1 MLPSIQ
7 KIKMPY
13 FMPGKNFS
21 KYPDFADGRRLPT
34 SLKKLFSIFCVLIAV
49 LSCNE
54 SKLSKG
60 PIGSLSLIRAEISI
74 TQRLHSKIENQVVAI
89 LFDEEGKTIKN
100 DAIKI
105 YVNGAEVKYTVRQ
118 GLYYTSSTY
127 YLKDS
132 ANPKNDQFNFEIVLP
147 DGKKSFLAGVD
158 ALDLV
163 NGQNISYTEKGN
175 LNKDY
180 EITWKELTGVNYL
193 AIGRTM
199 KVKKQEEPNI
209 TTYEERLPDT
219 IPIQPAGRYVAAKST
234 FDNPTHQLNIL
245 SFEFIARKNGKVN
258 PELVKG
264 SSISIMGS
272 IERSA
277 SFE

>member
-1 MLPSIQ
+1 MLIV
-7 KIKMPY
+7 
-13 FMPGKNFS
+13 
-21 KYPDFADGRRLPT
+21 A
-34 SLKKLFSIFCVLIAV
+34 
-49 LSCNE
+49 LSCDE

-60 PIGSLSLIRAEISI
+60 PVDSLSLIRAEINI
-74 TQRLHSKIENQVVAI
+74 TQRLHSKIENQVVVS
-89 LFDEEGKTIKN
+89 LSDEEGKTIKN

-132 ANPKNDQFNFEIVLP
+132 ADPKNNQFNFEIVLP
-147 DGKKSFLAGVD
+147 DGKRSFLAVVD

-163 NGQNISYTEKGN
+163 NGQNIGYTEKGN

-193 AIGRTM
+193 AIARTL
-199 KVKKQEEPNI
+199 KVKKQEDPHI

-219 IPIQPAGRYVAAKST
+219 ISIHAAGRHVVSKLTFEDST
-234 FDNPTHQLNIL
+234 YQVNIL
-245 SFEFIARKNGKVN
+245 SFTFIARKNGKVN
-258 PELVKG
+258 PELAKG

-272 IERSA
+272 IERSV
-277 SFE
+277 SFEQ

>member
-1 MLPSIQ
+1 M
-7 KIKMPY
+7 
-13 FMPGKNFS
+13 
-21 KYPDFADGRRLPT
+21 
-34 SLKKLFSIFCVLIAV
+34 KKLFTICCILTVL

-60 PIGSLSLIRAEISI
+60 PVGSLSLLRAEISI
-74 TQRLHSKIENQVVAI
+74 TQRLYSKIENQVVVM
-89 LFDEEGKTIKN
+89 LYDEDGRKVKN
-100 DAIKI
+100 DSIKI
-105 YVNGAEVKYTVRQ
+105 YVNGDEVKYTVRQ
-118 GLYYTSSTY
+118 ELYYTTSTY

-132 ANPKNDQFNFEIVLP
+132 ANPRNDQFNFEIVLP
-147 DGKKSFLAGVD
+147 NGQRSFLAEVG

-193 AIGRTM
+193 SMERSM

-209 TTYEERLPDT
+209 TTVEEWAPDT
-219 IPIQPAGRYVAAKST
+219 ISIHPTGRYVVSKST
-234 FDNPTHQLNIL
+234 YEDSTHLLNIL
-245 SFEFIARKNGKVN
+245 SFKFIVQKNGKVSE
-258 PELVKG
+258 ELAKG
-264 SSISIMGS
+264 SWISIMGNV
-272 IERSA
+272 ERSV

>member
-1 MLPSIQ
+1 MA
-7 KIKMPY
+7 K
-13 FMPGKNFS
+13 
-21 KYPDFADGRRLPT
+21 
-34 SLKKLFSIFCVLIAV
+34 LKKLFPIFCMLIVA
-49 LSCNE
+49 LSCDE

-60 PIGSLSLIRAEISI
+60 PVASLSLIRAEINI
-74 TQRLHSKIENQVVAI
+74 TQRLHSKIENQVVVI
-89 LFDEEGKTIKN
+89 LSDEEGKTIKN
-100 DAIKI
+100 DSIKI

-132 ANPKNDQFNFEIVLP
+132 ANPKNNQFNFEIALP
-147 DGKKSFLAGVD
+147 DGKKSFLAEVD

-193 AIGRTM
+193 AIARTL

-209 TTYEERLPDT
+209 TTYEEHMPDT
-219 IPIQPAGRYVAAKST
+219 ISIHSEGRHVVSKST
-234 FDNPTHQLNIL
+234 FDSPTHQVNIL
-245 SFEFIARKNGKVN
+245 SFRFIAQKIGKVS
-258 PELVKG
+258 PELAKG
-264 SSISIMGS
+264 SSISIIGS